1 MLPLLRPGSESFEG
15 VAHDL
20 AQMLEENPKLRDID
34 ISERPPARSA
44 DVAHWDY
51 SRTGVKLP
59 EDLKA
64 FLGVS
69 DGLNI
74 TWSARLG
81 RSVLPLGKLCINSLS
96 QLQPL
101 TESALR
107 DADGGLHPDLPQP
120 APGKRLQAFDLDSS
134 CACGRV
140 CLFFCDPTDVRKAQV
155 WFEDLS
161 CRWSFIANS
170 FTDYFRLM
178 VLHLGLARW
187 QCAYARAGLDP
198 VAREW
203 CRFLTPERLSL
214 HPKHG
219 GDGGHDGGRGGSDVR
234 TNGGGT
240 PRLAFSSCSSPAED
254 SLRGAALSGGGSPS
268 ETLHSPARSVAS
280 DKSSRGQ
287 GSARCN
293 SGRKW
298 TSNR

>member
-1 MLPLLRPGSESFEG
+1 MDVFWS
-15 VAHDL
+15 
-20 AQMLEENPKLRDID
+20 QTCLE
-34 ISERPPARSA
+34 
-44 DVAHWDY
+44 
-51 SRTGVKLP
+51 
-59 EDLKA
+59 KA
-64 FLGVS
+64 FPTACVLSLSSICDGPNCSALTLPYRHLGIPVRF
-69 DGLNI
+69 LHR
-74 TWSARLG
+74 RLLHCHSF
-81 RSVLPLGKLCINSLS
+81 RFCVPLGPC
-96 QLQPL
+96 
-101 TESALR
+101 
-107 DADGGLHPDLPQP
+107 
-120 APGKRLQAFDLDSS
+120 
-134 CACGRV
+134 
-140 CLFFCDPTDVRKAQV
+140 
-155 WFEDLS
+155 
-161 CRWSFIANS
+161 
-170 FTDYFRLM
+170 
-178 VLHLGLARW
+178 
-187 QCAYARAGLDP
+187 CAYARAGLDP